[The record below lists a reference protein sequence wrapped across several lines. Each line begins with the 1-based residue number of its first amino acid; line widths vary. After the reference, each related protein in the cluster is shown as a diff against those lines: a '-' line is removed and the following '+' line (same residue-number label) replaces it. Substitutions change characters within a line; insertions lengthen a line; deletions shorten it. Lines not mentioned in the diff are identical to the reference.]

1 MTSPALNALESGTGG
16 AGRDSATT
24 PEPSHSPDLLDL
36 LDLFGDPFVRDP
48 YPWLDRLRSESPVH
62 YDPATGLWLVSRHQD
77 IRRVLLDTE
86 RFLPDNAQHAVTPL
100 PVSVLRV
107 LARAGF
113 TLPPAL
119 ANNGTPSHLG
129 LRRVVTRFFNAQRV
143 QAAVP
148 MIDAVADE
156 LLDGAR
162 GQLESTGGCDLFPS
176 FAQVLP
182 CRVLM
187 ELLGVQGIAPATLIR
202 WSDAALELFWGRN
215 PLQRQLEPAALV
227 ADFHQWLTGT
237 VRSGTAPAE
246 SFIGAL
252 ARHRLPDGRPL
263 DVETAVAACFFV
275 LIAGQS
281 TTGQLIATVL
291 RRALAEPGM
300 WARLAGEE
308 GLAEAWVEEI
318 LRREP
323 PVTTWRRVT
332 AQATRLGGVRLPA
345 RAPLLLMLMGS
356 GSDPEIFPEPER
368 MCLHRPNVRH
378 HLAFGAGRHR
388 CPGASLARTEAAV
401 ALRAAARGLPHI
413 QPATGVAEPP
423 MLDLLSFR
431 APLRLVVE
439 RMPLCSSS
447 CGHQGC

>member
-1 MTSPALNALESGTGG
+1 MTFLAADAPTPMPEG
-16 AGRDSATT
+16 AGPGPATRSAYAEADD
-24 PEPSHSPDLLDL
+24 PLGL

-62 YDPATGLWLVSRHQD
+62 HDPATGLWLVSRHHDVRQ
-77 IRRVLLDTE
+77 VLLDTD
-86 RFLPDNAQHAVTPL
+86 RFLPDNAQHAATPL
-100 PVSVLRV
+100 PVAVLRV
-107 LARAGF
+107 FARARF

-119 ANNGTPSHLG
+119 ANNGTLSHAG

-143 QAAVP
+143 TAAVP
-148 MIDAVADE
+148 VIERIAGE
-156 LLDGAR
+156 LLDALSP
-162 GQLESTGGCDLFPS
+162 QLESNSGCDLFTS

-187 ELLGVQGIAPATLIR
+187 ELLGIQGVEPGTLIR
-202 WSDAALELFWGRN
+202 WSDASLELFWGR
-215 PLQRQLEPAALV
+215 PTLERQLELAESV
-227 ADFHQWLTGT
+227 VEFHRWLTST
-237 VRSGTAPAE
+237 VRDHAAPSD

-252 ARHRLPDGRPL
+252 ANHRLPDGSPL

-275 LIAGQS
+275 FIAGQS

-300 WARLAGEE
+300 WPRAAAEE
-308 GLAEAWVEEI
+308 GQAEAWVEEV

-332 AQATRLGGVRLPA
+332 ARATRLGGVELPA
-345 RAPLLLMLMGS
+345 GAPLLLMLMGT
-356 GSDPEIFPEPER
+356 GSDPDVFPDPER
-368 MCLHRPNVRH
+368 MCPHRANIRH

-401 ALRAAARGLPHI
+401 ALRAAARTLPHI
-413 QPATGVAEPP
+413 RLATRPAEPP
-423 MLDLLSFR
+423 MLGLLSFR
-431 APLRLVVE
+431 APMQVDVEQRTEHLV
-439 RMPLCSSS
+439 
-447 CGHQGC
+447 